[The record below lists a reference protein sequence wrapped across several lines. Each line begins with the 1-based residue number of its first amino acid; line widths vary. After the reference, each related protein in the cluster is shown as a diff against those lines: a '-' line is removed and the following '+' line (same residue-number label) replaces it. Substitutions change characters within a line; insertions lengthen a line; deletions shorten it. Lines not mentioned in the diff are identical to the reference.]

1 MKRVNYMKRAAKRF
15 LEGTR
20 FRTPVD
26 AVEAGART
34 LDQWAD
40 FLSEEREIEAQ
51 QSHTTDRR
59 RFNRF
64 PAPRPIAQA

>member
-1 MKRVNYMKRAAKRF
+1 MKRINYMKRAAKRF
-15 LEGTR
+15 LEGTK

-40 FLSEEREIEAQ
+40 FLAEERELDALNN
-51 QSHTTDRR
+51 TDRR

-64 PAPRPIAQA
+64 PAQRQLAQA

>member
-15 LEGTR
+15 LEGTK

-26 AVEAGART
+26 AVEAGVRN

-40 FLSEEREIEAQ
+40 FLAEERELEAQ
-51 QSHTTDRR
+51 MASATDRR
-59 RFNRF
+59 RFNRV
-64 PAPRPIAQA
+64 PPRVTAQA